1 MVRIHDSVFEGLRA
15 PWQDAVVVKLLRKRV
30 AFPVLKEKPV
40 RMWKLLTGFDMLD
53 NISNGYFMIKFDT
66 KEDRIKVIDKGPWL
80 VFYHHLIVQT
90 WSPEFISPTT
100 KIWKTMVWICF
111 PGLNLYYYDE
121 SILLALAVAIGKP
134 IKVDGHMK
142 NVRRG
147 CFARICVEI
156 DLTKPVISRVWL
168 KNF

>member
-1 MVRIHDSVFEGLRA
+1 M
-15 PWQDAVVVKLLRKRV
+15 VKLLRKRV

-121 SILLALAVAIGKP
+121 SILLALTVAIGKP